1 MHIVKLSSRDKK
13 SLRRVSQYPSFVVE
27 ELDEIVIKLTQNI
40 PLESRYRDHD
50 LKGQYQGIRECH
62 IRNDL
67 LLLYQKQDDALI
79 LLLVDIGTHASVFGK

>member
-1 MHIVKLSSRDKK
+1 MHIVKLSSRYKK